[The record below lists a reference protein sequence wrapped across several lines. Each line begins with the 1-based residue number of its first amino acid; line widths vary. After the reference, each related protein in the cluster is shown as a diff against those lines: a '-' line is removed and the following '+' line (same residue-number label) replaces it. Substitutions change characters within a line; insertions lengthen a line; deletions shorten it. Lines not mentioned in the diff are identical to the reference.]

1 MVNKIKPSVFAL
13 FFVLVLMAAISF
25 AAVNAQSTATVT
37 VIDQTGGTTDI
48 TGTTTYPDGTSV
60 TITATADSAYVFS
73 DWVISPSD
81 QSGDSIIS
89 DNPMTFTVAG
99 GITYTIIPVFAQ
111 PQALPGRP
119 LPTDLTQSAIIIIYP
134 SAGGTTNPLPGTYAM
149 ADATSFNLQATA
161 QSGWQ
166 FSHWTICGTNTSH
179 GSAPVNWT
187 PTDNPYNVNHGYGDT
202 YRYQAVFTP
211 IGSTEPT
218 PAPTATPVSGGTI
231 GGMSTET
238 LIIIGLVVVIVVILI
253 AFGVFASRRRK

>member
-1 MVNKIKPSVFAL
+1 MVNKVKPSVFAL
-13 FFVLVLMAAISF
+13 FFVLVLTAAISF

-37 VIDQTGGTTDI
+37 VINQTGGTTDI
-48 TGTTTYPDGTSV
+48 TGTTSYPDSTSV
-60 TITATADSAYVFS
+60 TITATPDTAYVLQN
-73 DWVISPSD
+73 WVISPSD
-81 QSGDSIIS
+81 QSGDSIVT

-99 GITYTIIPVFAQ
+99 GITYTITPVFVQ
-111 PQALPGRP
+111 PQAFPG
-119 LPTDLTQSAIIIIYP
+119 LTVPTNLAQAAIIIIYP
-134 SAGGTTNPLPGTYAM
+134 SAGGTTNPAPGTYAM

-218 PAPTATPVSGGTI
+218 PAPTATPVTGGTI